1 MQISRVFHGLTVI
14 FWLIFAIS
22 SGSSYFAYL
31 AVLISALMLS
41 YEHYLVNKDFRKID
55 KAFFTV
61 NGYLGII
68 FLILIIIDN
77 IIK

>member
-1 MQISRVFHGLTVI
+1 
-14 FWLIFAIS
+14 
-22 SGSSYFAYL
+22 
-31 AVLISALMLS
+31 MLS

-68 FLILIIIDN
+68 FFVLIILDN
-77 IIK
+77 IFF